1 MPFASDNILSVPG
14 VEAGTAR
21 SQIKD
26 VDQEDLLVVAL
37 EKGTKVVGVF
47 TQNHFRAAPVE
58 IAERHLHLDKGIRA
72 LIINSGNANAATG
85 EDGELD
91 ALKLCNS
98 LSEQLEIE
106 LGQVLP
112 FSTGVIGERLPVD
125 KMLLG
130 IEEAVLNIRPENW
143 EAAASAILT
152 TDTVPKI
159 CSQIAKVDDTE
170 IHITGIAKGSG
181 MIKPNMA
188 TMLAFIFCDVKIDS
202 QLLKGLIKDVVEE
215 SFNRITVDGDTSTN
229 DAFLICATGAAN
241 NKIIADVESG
251 NYLELR
257 EGISNVAQELSK
269 MIVKDGEGASRF
281 VKISVHGGLSSSE
294 CLSVA
299 YSVAESPLVK
309 TAMFAGDPN
318 WGRFCMA
325 IGNANV
331 PELDTNKISLYLD
344 EVCVAR
350 KGQKLDSY
358 KETEGS
364 KIMRKKEYE
373 ILIELGRGRFQESV
387 YSTDLSHGYITI
399 NSEYR
404 S

>member
-1 MPFASDNILSVPG
+1 M
-14 VEAGTAR
+14 
-21 SQIKD
+21 
-26 VDQEDLLVVAL
+26 
-37 EKGTKVVGVF
+37 
-47 TQNHFRAAPVE
+47 
-58 IAERHLHLDKGIRA
+58 HLDKGIRA

-331 PELDTNKISLYLD
+331 PELLSL
-344 EVCVAR
+344 
-350 KGQKLDSY
+350 
-358 KETEGS
+358 
-364 KIMRKKEYE
+364 IH
-373 ILIELGRGRFQESV
+373 I
-387 YSTDLSHGYITI
+387 
-399 NSEYR
+399 
-404 S
+404 

>member
-1 MPFASDNILSVPG
+1 MPYVPDNILSIPG
-14 VEAGTAR
+14 VKAGTAR

-26 VDQEDLLVVAL
+26 IDRKDLLVVSL
-37 EKGTKVVGVF
+37 KKGTKVAGVF

-58 IAERHLHLDKGIRA
+58 IAEQHLHSDKGIRA
-72 LIINSGNANAATG
+72 LIVNSGNANAATG

-91 ALKLCNS
+91 ALELCSS
-98 LSEQLEIE
+98 LSEQLNIE

-125 KMLLG
+125 KMLRG
-130 IEEAVLNIRPENW
+130 IEEAVLDIRPDNW

-159 CSQIAKVDDTE
+159 CSHITKVDDAE

-188 TMLAFIFCDVKIDS
+188 TMLAFIFCDAKINS
-202 QLLKGLIKDVVEE
+202 QSLKGLIKDVVEE

-229 DAFLICATGAAN
+229 DAFLICATGVAD
-241 NKIIADVESG
+241 NKIISEIGSS
-251 NYLELR
+251 NYLQLR
-257 EGISNVAQELSK
+257 EGITNVAQELSK
-269 MIVKDGEGASRF
+269 MIVRDGEGATRF
-281 VKISVHGGLSSSE
+281 VKISVQGGLSSSE

-309 TAMFAGDPN
+309 TAMFAADPN

-350 KGQKLDSY
+350 EGQKLNSY
-358 KETEGS
+358 KEADGS
-364 KIMRKKEYE
+364 NIMQKKEYE
-373 ILIELGRGRFQESV
+373 VRIELGRGDFQESI